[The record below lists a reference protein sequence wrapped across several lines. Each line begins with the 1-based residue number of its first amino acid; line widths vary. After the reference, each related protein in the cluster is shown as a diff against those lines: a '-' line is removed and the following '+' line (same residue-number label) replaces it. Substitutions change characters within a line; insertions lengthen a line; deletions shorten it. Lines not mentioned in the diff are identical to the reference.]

1 MNGISN
7 RAVRTGVSIALATA
21 LLSGVSVFVNS
32 FGVKRVPDPFV
43 FTTAKNLIVAMLL
56 VVGIGSWIARD
67 EFKRLSASNWT
78 KMVILGAVGGG
89 IPFLMFFYGL
99 REASA
104 PSAAFMHKTLFIWVT
119 ILAIPILKE
128 RLGAMQVTA
137 LVILLFGNLA
147 VGFRASTFEFGKP
160 ELFTLGA
167 TMIWAVEAIVARKF
181 LSNGMST
188 MVAAV
193 GRMGFGAIVMLGF
206 VLVTGRGE
214 AFVSMNV
221 SQWGWVLLTSVFLLA
236 YVVGYYSALK
246 SAPATVVASVLVLG
260 SVVTSGLHFA
270 FNNRTYEPVQVAGLA
285 ILLVGA
291 VIWAGL
297 TWSAANRM
305 PASSE
310 TEVEIGRS

>member
-7 RAVRTGVSIALATA
+7 RTVRMGVGIALATA

-56 VVGIGSWIARD
+56 VAAIGSWIARD

-78 KMVILGAVGGG
+78 KMAILGAVGGG

-128 RLGAMQVTA
+128 RLGAVQVTA
-137 LVILLFGNLA
+137 LVVLLFGNLA

-167 TMIWAVEAIVARKF
+167 TMIWAVEAVVARKF
-181 LSNGMST
+181 LSDGMST
-188 MVAAV
+188 IVAAV
-193 GRMGFGAIVMLGF
+193 GRMGFGALVMLGF
-206 VLVTGRGE
+206 IVVTGRGD
-214 AFVSMNV
+214 AFASMNV
-221 SQWGWVLLTSVFLLA
+221 SQWGWVLLTSVFLVA

-246 SAPATVVASVLVLG
+246 SAPATVVASVLVIG
-260 SVVTSGLHFA
+260 SVVTSGLHYA
-270 FNNRTYEPVQVAGLA
+270 FNNRTYEPTQIAGLA
-285 ILLVGA
+285 ILLIGA
-291 VIWAGL
+291 ATLAYW
-297 TWSAANRM
+297 TWSTGNQTHG
-305 PASSE
+305 SSE
-310 TEVEIGRS
+310 QEVELERG